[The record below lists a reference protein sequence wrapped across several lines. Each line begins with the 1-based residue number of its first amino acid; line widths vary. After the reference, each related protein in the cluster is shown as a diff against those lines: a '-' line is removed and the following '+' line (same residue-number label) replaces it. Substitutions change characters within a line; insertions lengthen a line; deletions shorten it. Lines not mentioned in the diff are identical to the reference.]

1 MNPKA
6 DEFQIGATPSGKCS
20 LNLSPYES
28 IWSIWSTANFQYQ
41 VAWIL
46 LSETL
51 VQAASIAWRAA
62 ASLSKAWMR
71 SSGEREAIE
80 AKRSWVVEA
89 KGQKQTQKVPSNK
102 WIVFLTKM
110 KLQRVSL
117 NSCAKR
123 GYVLSSWVEV
133 MCEFYQATIASWNC
147 PARWSWIAKCQ
158 FALGSV
164 HSGMLW

>member
-1 MNPKA
+1 MAVSSLCNPTLGSNALMAWRAISSARPGEPTSWHGQKKNMNPKA

-102 WIVFLTKM
+102 WIVF
-110 KLQRVSL
+110 
-117 NSCAKR
+117 
-123 GYVLSSWVEV
+123 
-133 MCEFYQATIASWNC
+133 
-147 PARWSWIAKCQ
+147 
-158 FALGSV
+158 
-164 HSGMLW
+164 